1 MILYMN
7 GTPAEINEYLY
18 GDSKW
23 DVDISE
29 EDNPNI
35 PIGDE
40 DEDKDE
46 IPAQAKTDKSTP
58 DKHASAEIDKR
69 YKKVAQ
75 NLDTL
80 LKYIEE
86 VYKDIVPPYVSDKRT
101 DEIQTNLWKL
111 IGRYALSLAYY
122 KDEVQTQQLL
132 NKGKS

>member
-1 MILYMN
+1 MILFIK
-7 GTPAEINEYLY
+7 GTPAEIDEYLY
-18 GDSKW
+18 GDCEE
-23 DVDISE
+23 INRIAE

-46 IPAQAKTDKSTP
+46 ISAQTKTDKSTP

-75 NLDTL
+75 TLDTL
-80 LKYIEE
+80 LEYIEE
-86 VYKDIVPPYVSDKRT
+86 VYKDIVTPYVSDKRT